1 MSERILSF
9 TDNRYWDDKIATN
22 TEQFHEA
29 DRLDVEAYKL
39 IQHDRS
45 PEAWARFTE
54 AKAKADAKRAAALQD
69 WQRLK
74 RMITNDINSP

>member
-9 TDNRYWDDKIATN
+9 TDRRYWDDKIATN

-39 IQHDRS
+39 IQYDRS
-45 PEAWARFTE
+45 PEAWTRFTE
-54 AKAKADAKRAAALQD
+54 AKAKADAKRVAAFED

-74 RMITNDINSP
+74 RLMTNEVNN